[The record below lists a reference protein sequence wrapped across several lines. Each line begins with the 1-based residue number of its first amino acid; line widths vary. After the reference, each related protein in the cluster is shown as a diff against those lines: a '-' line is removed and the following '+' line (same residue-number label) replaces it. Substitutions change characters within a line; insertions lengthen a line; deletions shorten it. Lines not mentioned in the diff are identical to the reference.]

1 VVADSVES
9 ATLVLSEELRR
20 ELRRFVA
27 HRVDDEG
34 AVEDLVQEIMLRIFR
49 RIGSVR
55 ARERLDAWMYQTAR
69 NAIVDYYR
77 RSARRELPAGSAVE
91 LGLALPAHGEPG
103 PDNHAEREIARCLR
117 PLLGRL
123 KPIYRQAIEL
133 VEFDR
138 LPQRIAA
145 ERLGVSVSGMK
156 SRVQRARQQ
165 LKAMLIDCCAIELDA
180 RRHVHD
186 YEPSETGCG
195 CDRC

>member
-1 VVADSVES
+1 VVTDSVEP
-9 ATLVLSEELRR
+9 ATSVLSEELRR

-27 HRVDDEG
+27 RRVDDEET
-34 AVEDLVQEIMLRIFR
+34 AEDLVQEIMLRIFH

-77 RSARRELPAGSAVE
+77 RSARRELSAGSAAE
-91 LGLALPAHGEPG
+91 LEPALPAHSEPD
-103 PDNHAEREIARCLR
+103 PDNDAEREIARCLK

-123 KPIYRQAIEL
+123 TPGYRQAVEL

-145 ERLGVSVSGMK
+145 ERLGVSVSGLK

-165 LKAMLIDCCAIELDA
+165 LKAMLTDCCAIELDS
-180 RRHVHD
+180 RRHVHG
-186 YEPSETGCG
+186 YQPRETGCG